1 VGDNAV
7 RRPRRALTDARQ
19 GEVWFCELDPTR
31 GREQAGRRP
40 VAVISVDQLG
50 SGPSGL
56 AIVVPLT
63 TTAQNNPIRLQ
74 IDSPEGGLRE
84 RSWALA
90 DMVRSVDRSRLVER
104 WGRLRPATVDQIA
117 SRVRLLV
124 RT

>member
-1 VGDNAV
+1 MSEAS
-7 RRPRRALTDARQ
+7 Q

-50 SGPSGL
+50 TGPSGL

-63 TTAQNNPIRLQ
+63 TTPQHNPIRPQ
-74 IDSPEGGLRE
+74 IDPPEGGLRE
-84 RSWALA
+84 RSWALP
-90 DMVRSVDRSRLVER
+90 DMVRSVDRSRLIER
-104 WGRLRPATVDQIA
+104 WGRLRPGTVEQLA
-117 SRVRLLV
+117 ARVRLLI

>member
-1 VGDNAV
+1 MGGDAPG
-7 RRPRRALTDARQ
+7 RPRRALIEARQ
-19 GEVWFCELDPTR
+19 GEVWFCDLDPTR

-50 SGPSGL
+50 AGPSNL

-63 TTAQNNPIRLQ
+63 TTPQDNPIRPEL
-74 IDSPEGGLRE
+74 DPPEGGLRE
-84 RSWALA
+84 RSWALP
-90 DMVRSVDRSRLVER
+90 DMVHSLDRSRLTER
-104 WGRLRPATVDQIA
+104 LGKLRPATVEQLA

>member
-1 VGDNAV
+1 MIE
-7 RRPRRALTDARQ
+7 ARQ

-50 SGPSGL
+50 TGPSGL

-63 TTAQNNPIRLQ
+63 TTAQDNPIRPQ

-84 RSWALA
+84 PSWALT

-104 WGRLRPATVDQIA
+104 WGRLRPATVEQLA

>member
-1 VGDNAV
+1 MS
-7 RRPRRALTDARQ
+7 DASQ

-50 SGPSGL
+50 TGPSGL

-63 TTAQNNPIRLQ
+63 TTPQDNPIRPT
-74 IDSPEGGLRE
+74 IDPPEGGLRE

-90 DMVRSVDRSRLVER
+90 DMVRSVDRSRLAER
-104 WGRLRPATVDQIA
+104 WGRLRPQTVDQIA
-117 SRVRLLV
+117 ARVRLLI